1 MAVGSGGRFGG
12 VTRMLSRRRRVPAP
26 GSSNAPAGPPAG
38 GPSAAGVVA
47 ERLAGLAQPTVAVLV
62 DGRGSG
68 AVKAL
73 RRLLPDA
80 RVTRVS
86 AGGGVGAVH
95 AQLAASGPYDAVL
108 DRTGGPRLRRRLLK
122 NTFWHVRPGGCY
134 VAAEHAGA
142 LDRVL
147 ERAGRLRDD
156 NDPPG
161 GRNQRDLAM
170 LGAAVERATTV
181 GDHLLLVNRTAA
193 LAKVPEAQA
202 DRLLALRGGED
213 RVLHTEAGTAF
224 TSRCSFTCNRESP
237 AKTPR
242 TVSAPPASLREYH
255 GPVCLPGQVLTTGNL
270 LLPETYRHNQRRRLV
285 NRHTEELGRRFAR
298 VSADLEAVPTLEG
311 TYFYLDNE
319 NRGHFGHALTEQLAL
334 LWALPL
340 AREHAGPVKAVM
352 GVNRRREL
360 QPFELELFGA
370 AGLAAEDLVLL
381 EGPARVERLLAAT
394 PMFSMP
400 QYVHPGIA
408 EVWQRTGDALA
419 ARATT
424 DPQDD
429 RIFVSRRLAKRSCRN
444 AAEVED
450 LFVRHG
456 FTLVYPE
463 DLSLPD
469 QVAMFRR
476 ARVVAGFAG
485 SGLFNICFSPDPTTV
500 IQIGHEAYTANNEY
514 LIASVLGHEL
524 VSVVSDL
531 DPTEDEK
538 RRNVRRFQSSF
549 TVNLDREGRFLREVL
564 AGLDG

>member
-1 MAVGSGGRFGG
+1 
-12 VTRMLSRRRRVPAP
+12 
-26 GSSNAPAGPPAG
+26 
-38 GPSAAGVVA
+38 
-47 ERLAGLAQPTVAVLV
+47 VAVLV

-68 AVKAL
+68 AVQAL
-73 RRLLPDA
+73 RRRLPAA
-80 RVTRVS
+80 RVTRVGTRGS
-86 AGGGVGAVH
+86 LAAVH
-95 AQLAASGPYDAVL
+95 ARLAGSGPYDAVL
-108 DRTGGPRLRRRLLK
+108 DRTSTSRRRRRLLK

-134 VAAEHAGA
+134 VVAEHAGA
-142 LDRVL
+142 VDRIL
-147 ERAGRLRDD
+147 ERAGRFRAAQ
-156 NDPPG
+156 DPPA
-161 GRNQRDLAM
+161 GRKKRDLAM
-170 LGAAVERATTV
+170 LGAAIAQATTV

-193 LAKVPEAQA
+193 LAKVAERQA
-202 DRLLALRGGED
+202 DRVLALRGGQD
-213 RVLHTEAGTAF
+213 RVLHTEPAAAF
-224 TSRCSFTCNRESP
+224 VSRCTFTCNRQSP

-242 TVSAPPASLREYH
+242 TVTAPAASLREYH
-255 GPVCLPGQVLTTGNL
+255 GPVCLPGQVVTTDNL
-270 LLPETYRHNQRRRLV
+270 LLPETYRHNQRRRLT

-298 VSADLEAVPTLEG
+298 IDADVDAAPTLEG

-319 NRGHFGHALTEQLAL
+319 NRGHFGHALTEQVAL

-340 AREHAGPVKAVM
+340 ARELAGPVKAVM

-370 AGLAAEDLVLL
+370 AGLAPEELVLL
-381 EGPARVERLLAAT
+381 EGPARVERLLTAT

-400 QYVHPGIA
+400 HYVHPGIA
-408 EVWQRTGDALA
+408 DVWRRTGDALA
-419 ARATT
+419 ARATA

-429 RIFVSRRLAKRSCRN
+429 RVFISRRIAKRSCRN
-444 AAEVED
+444 AAEVEE

-476 ARVVAGFAG
+476 AAVVAGFAG
-485 SGLFNICFSPDPTTV
+485 SGLFNTCFSPEPTTV
-500 IQIGHEAYTANNEY
+500 IQLGHEAYTANNEY

-531 DPTEDEK
+531 DRTEDEE
-538 RRNVRRFQSSF
+538 RRHVPRFQSSF
-549 TVNLDREGRFLREVL
+549 TVDLEREGRFLREVL